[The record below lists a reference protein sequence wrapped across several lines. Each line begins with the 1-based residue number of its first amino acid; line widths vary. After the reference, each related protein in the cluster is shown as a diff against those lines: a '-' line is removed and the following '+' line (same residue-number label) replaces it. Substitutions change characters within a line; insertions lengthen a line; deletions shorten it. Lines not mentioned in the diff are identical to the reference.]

1 MTVRLRESL
10 SSPTKGF
17 TRLIEVA
24 PTPVVPTNPQLTQ
37 HSRTTSM
44 SRQQRRLSPE
54 QIESL
59 VRDYRDGATA
69 SDLATT
75 YGIHRQ
81 TVTKHIERSGGKTRS
96 LRSFEGA
103 RLERLITE
111 YQAGL
116 STEALGRKYGV
127 AGSTVARTLRRN
139 GIKLR

>member
-1 MTVRLRESL
+1 MRLRESL
-10 SSPTKGF
+10 SSPPKGF

-24 PTPVVPTNPQLTQ
+24 SVLVVPANSPITA
-37 HSRTTSM
+37 HSRTATI

-59 VRDYRDGATA
+59 VHGYRDGATA

-81 TVTKHIERSGGKTRS
+81 TVTKHIERSGGRTRS

-103 RLERLITE
+103 RLGRLIAE
-111 YQAGL
+111 YQSGL

-127 AGSTVARTLRRN
+127 AGSTVARTLRRH
-139 GIKLR
+139 GIGLR